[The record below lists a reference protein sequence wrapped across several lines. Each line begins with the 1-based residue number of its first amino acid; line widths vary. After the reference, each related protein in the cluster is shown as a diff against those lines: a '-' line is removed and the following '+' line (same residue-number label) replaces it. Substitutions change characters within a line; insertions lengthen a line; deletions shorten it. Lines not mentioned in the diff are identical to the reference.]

1 MKDVK
6 VIFKGRNAPSGKTPG
21 VTYMMGKARVDMLKK
36 TGKYDMEIDMPKAK
50 EIKKPSK
57 KKANKEKE

>member
-1 MKDVK
+1 MKNIK
-6 VIFKGRNAPSGKTPG
+6 VMFKGVFSPSGKRTG
-21 VTYMMGKARVDMLKK
+21 VEYMMGKARVDMLKK
-36 TGKYDMEIDMPKAK
+36 TGKFDMEIDMPKAK

>member
-6 VIFKGRNAPSGKTPG
+6 VIFKGRNAPSGKTSG

-36 TGKYDMEIDMPKAK
+36 SGKYDMEIDMPKAK